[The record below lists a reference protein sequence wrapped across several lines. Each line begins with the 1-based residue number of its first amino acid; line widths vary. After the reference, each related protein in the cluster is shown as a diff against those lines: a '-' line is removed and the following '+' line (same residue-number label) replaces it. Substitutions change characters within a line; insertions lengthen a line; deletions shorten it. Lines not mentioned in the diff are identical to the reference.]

1 MLFPAIS
8 RRCRVGVLQLNLEQT
23 NHGDNYRNTFQNSR
37 RIFKA
42 VIKKHGKI
50 FTTKRW
56 STRKAA
62 VAWAKRIENDN
73 EMLEALD
80 SGMATMTF
88 AMLSKEYI
96 EVVYFDSN
104 ETLGLYDLSPID
116 ELAY

>member
-8 RRCRVGVLQLNLEQT
+8 CSCRVGVLQLTLEQT
-23 NHGDNYRNTFQNSR
+23 NHGDNYRNTSQNSR

-62 VAWAKRIENDN
+62 VAWARRIENDN

>member
-8 RRCRVGVLQLNLEQT
+8 RRCRVGVLHLTLEQT
-23 NHGDNYRNTFQNSR
+23 NHGDNSRNTSQNSR

-50 FTTKRW
+50 LTTKRW

-62 VAWAKRIENDN
+62 VVWAKRIDN

>member
-1 MLFPAIS
+1 
-8 RRCRVGVLQLNLEQT
+8 
-23 NHGDNYRNTFQNSR
+23 
-37 RIFKA
+37 
-42 VIKKHGKI
+42 
-50 FTTKRW
+50 
-56 STRKAA
+56 
-62 VAWAKRIENDN
+62 
-73 EMLEALD
+73 MLEALD